1 LCIEEQIAELERR
14 RTGLLEKLQ
23 DTQDFWE
30 DLESTLSAYQADSVG
45 DLPMDVQ
52 QPIAEKLAKL
62 PSESEVELELAKLDQ
77 QEAEVL
83 PFVEHRL
90 RCAIPSVALLL
101 SLIDWQVLLALL
113 IPEA

>member
-1 LCIEEQIAELERR
+1 MCIEEQIAELERR
-14 RTGLLEKLQ
+14 RTGLLQKLQ

-30 DLESTLSAYQADSVG
+30 DLESTLSAYQADTVG

-52 QPIAEKLAKL
+52 QPIGEKLAKL

-77 QEAEVL
+77 QEGEVL

>member
-1 LCIEEQIAELERR
+1 
-14 RTGLLEKLQ
+14 
-23 DTQDFWE
+23 
-30 DLESTLSAYQADSVG
+30 
-45 DLPMDVQ
+45 MDVQ

-77 QEAEVL
+77 LEAEVL

-90 RCAIPSVALLL
+90 RCAIPSVALL
-101 SLIDWQVLLALL
+101 SLIDLQVLLALL